1 LSIAAAKRPKKK
13 PPIIDFPNDEDT
25 RQMDIGAVYQS
36 KLTTPEQAVASIPS
50 GSNFSMGMAMAE
62 PPALLRA
69 LADRAKAGQIEG
81 LKVYYFEAT
90 RIAGETILRYELNDR
105 IRPYCMFI
113 AATERA
119 LIKRAEAD
127 GGRKIVNYVPSNFH
141 QAPRLLTDEVGIDT
155 FVCTISPMDR
165 HGYFSFGT
173 GNDYSSKVARAAKRL
188 IVEVNQNMPRVHGAG
203 AELHVSEVS
212 AIVENNVP
220 LLQLPIRAP
229 APEDDVIARMIAG
242 LVPDGACLQM
252 GVGALPDIVCAALRD
267 RNDLGIHTEA
277 LNPGLVD
284 LVRAGVVTN
293 RRKAI
298 DWGKTVFTFAMGQEA
313 MYDFL
318 DDNPAVESRPVDYV
332 NDPRIIAQN
341 DNVIS
346 INATIQ
352 IDLTGA
358 CNSEHMLGH
367 QYSASGGQLDFV
379 RGAYASKGGKSIIA
393 ATSTAAKGK
402 VSRIVPTLEGPVT
415 TPRIDTHYVV
425 TEFGAVN
432 LKGLSSTDRALQLIE
447 LANPEFRGG
456 LREAAKAMHLS

>member
-1 LSIAAAKRPKKK
+1 
-13 PPIIDFPNDEDT
+13 
-25 RQMDIGAVYQS
+25 MDIASLYQS
-36 KLTTPEQAVASIPS
+36 KLTMPNQAVASIPS
-50 GSNFSMGMAMAE
+50 GSKLSMGMAMAE
-62 PPALLRA
+62 PPALLKA
-69 LADRAKAGQIEG
+69 LADRAAAGGVED

-90 RIAGETILRYELNDR
+90 KIAGETILRYELNDR
-105 IRPYCMFI
+105 IRPYCMFVT
-113 AATERA
+113 ATERA

-127 GGRKIVNYVPSNFH
+127 GGRKVINYVPNNFH
-141 QAPRLLTDEVGIDT
+141 QTPRLLIDEIGIET
-155 FVCTISPMDR
+155 FVCTVSPMDR

-173 GNDYSSKVARAAKRL
+173 GNDYSTKVARAAKRL
-188 IVEVNQNMPRVHGAG
+188 IVEVNANMPRVFGTG
-203 AELHVSEVS
+203 AELHVSEVD
-212 AIVENNVP
+212 ALVENNVP
-220 LLQLPIRAP
+220 LLELPVRAP
-229 APEDDVIARMIAG
+229 TPEDHVIGRTIAA

-252 GVGALPDIVCAALRD
+252 GVGSLPNIVCAELKD

-284 LVRAGVVTN
+284 LIRAGVVTN

-298 DWGKTVFTFAMGQEA
+298 DLGKTVFTFAMGQKA

-318 DDNPAVESRPVDYV
+318 SDNPAVESAPVDYV

-379 RGAYASKGGKSIIA
+379 RGAFASKGGKSIIA
-393 ATSTAAKGK
+393 ARSTAAKGK
-402 VSRIVPTLEGPVT
+402 VSRIVARLDGPVT
-415 TPRIDTHYVV
+415 TPRIDTHYIV
-425 TEFGAVN
+425 TEFGTAN
-432 LKGLSSTDRALQLIE
+432 LKGLSSTERAYALIG
-447 LANPEFRGG
+447 LAHPEFRDE
-456 LREAAKAMHLS
+456 LTEAARQLHFI

>member
-1 LSIAAAKRPKKK
+1 
-13 PPIIDFPNDEDT
+13 
-25 RQMDIGAVYQS
+25 MDIRSLYRS
-36 KLTTPEQAVASIPS
+36 KLTTADRAVAPIPS
-50 GSNFSMGMAMAE
+50 GSKLSIGMAMTE
-62 PPALLRA
+62 PPALLKA
-69 LADRAKAGQIEG
+69 LADRAEAGGIED

-90 RIAGETILRYELNDR
+90 SIVGKTILRYELNDR

-113 AATERA
+113 TATERA
-119 LIKRAEAD
+119 LIKRGVED
-127 GGRKIVNYVPSNFH
+127 GGRKVINYVPNNFH
-141 QAPRLLTDEVGIDT
+141 QAPRLLIDEIGIDT
-155 FVCTISPMDR
+155 FVCTVSPMDR
-165 HGYFSFGT
+165 HGYFTFGI
-173 GNDYSSKVARAAKRL
+173 GNDYSTKVARSAKRL
-188 IVEVNQNMPRVHGAG
+188 IVEVNENMPRVQGDL
-203 AELHVSEVS
+203 AELHVSEVD
-212 AIVENNVP
+212 AIIENNVA
-220 LLQLPIRAP
+220 LLELPSHGP
-229 APEDDVIARMIAG
+229 AAEDEVISRIIAD

-252 GVGALPDIVCAALRD
+252 GVGALPNLVCAALKD

-277 LNPGLVD
+277 LNSGLVD
-284 LVRAGVVTN
+284 LVRAGAVTN

-298 DWGKTVFTFAMGQEA
+298 DRGKSVFTFAMGQKA

-318 DDNPAVESRPVDYV
+318 NDNPAIASAPVDYV

-393 ATSTAAKGK
+393 ARSTAAKGK
-402 VSRIVPTLEGPVT
+402 FSRIVPRLDGPVT
-415 TPRIDTHYVV
+415 TPRIDTHYIV

-432 LKGLSSTDRALQLIE
+432 LKGLSSTERALKLIE
-447 LANPEFRGG
+447 LAHPEFRDE
-456 LREAAKAMHLS
+456 LTEAAKQLHLI